1 MDLLR
6 KRGDKKRRTEWKE
19 EERRTN
25 EVKMNQSGWV
35 KTERE
40 EGDKSEKKGRNREE
54 ERESGR

>member
-25 EVKMNQSGWV
+25 EVKMNRSGWE

-40 EGDKSEKKGRNREE
+40 EGDKSEKTGRKREE
-54 ERESGR
+54 ERGSGR

>member
-25 EVKMNQSGWV
+25 EVKMNQSGWE
-35 KTERE
+35 KKERE
-40 EGDKSEKKGRNREE
+40 EGDNSEKKGRNREE
-54 ERESGR
+54 ERGSGR